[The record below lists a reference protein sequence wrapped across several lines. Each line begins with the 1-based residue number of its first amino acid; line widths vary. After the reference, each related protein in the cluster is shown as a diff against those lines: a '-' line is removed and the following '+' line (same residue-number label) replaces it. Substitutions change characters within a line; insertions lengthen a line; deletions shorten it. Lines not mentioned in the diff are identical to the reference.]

1 MKIIKVKQKD
11 EFKVFAY
18 KRVQNPYS
26 VDGKRVD
33 VWLADPETGIVI
45 KVDDDL
51 YEIPFDALVNK
62 FLKEI
67 LKTDIEFRFGA
78 PSFNPK
84 KYLDRSQ
91 PWKWGP
97 QEKLKEARKWKSKHS
112 GGKQNG

>member
-1 MKIIKVKQKD
+1 MKIIKVEQKD

-33 VWLADPETGIVI
+33 VWLADPEEGLVI
-45 KVDDDL
+45 KVDDDF

-67 LKTDIEFRFGA
+67 LKTDIEFKFIA

-84 KYLDRSQ
+84 KYFDRGQ
-91 PWKWGP
+91 PWKWEP
-97 QEKLKEARKWKSKHS
+97 QEKLKEARRFTSKHK
-112 GGKQNG
+112 GKQ